1 VKEPRVHLRARMRIA
16 LSKKRRELGMQHVQV
31 AFANARLLADD
42 EPEALRLRSLCR
54 TSTPE
59 EWRRTLFQ
67 AADILD
73 HLGWCRGTLTRG
85 ARHCAVGAILAA
97 YSEGGVKPP
106 RYANSVLLLR
116 EPALEWL
123 VGKVTSHL
131 SHLTDSSAAGVMAWN
146 DKMAKDG
153 KEVAELLRAVA
164 GT

>member
-1 VKEPRVHLRARMRIA
+1 
-16 LSKKRRELGMQHVQV
+16 MQHVQV

-42 EPEALRLRSLCR
+42 ETEAFKLRSLCR

-73 HLGWCRGTLTRG
+73 HLGWCRGTLNRG

-106 RYANSVLLLR
+106 RYANSMLLLR
-116 EPALEWL
+116 EPALERL
-123 VGKVTSHL
+123 VDRVTSHL
-131 SHLTDSSAAGVMAWN
+131 GHLADSSAAGVMAWN
-146 DKMAKDG
+146 DKIAKDG

-164 GT
+164 QT